1 MEKYRLQGLTCADCA
16 LNLEKKLSEMD
27 SVTAVRVNVATSTL
41 TIECEDIDQVKEKI
55 KEIEHGVTF
64 VESNSLDLRRNLLI
78 IIISSCIF
86 VTGLL
91 FRQYLH
97 DFPFSWPEYAVFLS
111 AYLLAGKKVLQ
122 NAVTHSI
129 GGRIFD
135 ENFLMTIATGGAIL
149 LHELP
154 EAVGVMIF
162 FSVGEYL
169 ETLSVH
175 RSHKSIEVL
184 LKLRP
189 DYAHLKIDDTT
200 QEVDPHQVRIGD
212 HVLVKPGERVP
223 LDGKVIEGTTM
234 VDTSALT
241 GESVPT
247 RVEPGD
253 TVLAG
258 YITKTGALTVKVTKA
273 FAESSMSRILAL
285 VEYAAS
291 RKGES
296 QKFITTFARVY
307 TPLVV
312 AAAFSVAVIP
322 PLILN
327 TGFNTWVYRALVLL
341 VISCPCA
348 LVLSIPVAYFGGVGK
363 ASREGILVK
372 GANFLDAL
380 TKLKAV
386 VFDKTGTLTRGV
398 FEVAQVVA
406 MNGFTE
412 REVLTYAALSEIR
425 SNHPIAKSIVTAYGK
440 SIESDQSHIT
450 AYEEVPARG
459 VRATIDEK
467 TIFVGNDRQLHE
479 EMIAHDTCYIEGTVA
494 HVTVDGVYAGYI
506 VISDEVK
513 PDAGKTI
520 DALRKRGISV
530 VMLTGDSADTA
541 VCVAQDLNILRFYAE
556 LLPEDKVEKLEEI
569 KKEIGNGTIAF
580 VGDGVNDAPVIA
592 RADIGIAMGALGS
605 DAAVETADVVIMT
618 DNLYKVV
625 KAVTIA
631 QKTRNITWENILF
644 VLAVKGGFIG
654 LGVLGMATMWQAV
667 FADVGV
673 ALMAVFNATRI
684 FRG

>member
-16 LNLEKKLSEMD
+16 LNLERKLSEMD
-27 SVTAVRVNVATSTL
+27 SVTTVRVNAATSTL
-41 TIECEDIDQVKEKI
+41 TIECEDIDQVKKKI
-55 KEIEHGVTF
+55 KEIEPKVTF
-64 VESNSLDLRRNLLI
+64 AESNSLDLRRNLLI
-78 IIISSCIF
+78 IVISSCIF
-86 VTGLL
+86 VIGLL

-122 NAVTHSI
+122 NAVAHSI
-129 GGRIFD
+129 GGHIFD

-175 RSHKSIEVL
+175 RSHKSIEAL

-189 DYAHLKIDDTT
+189 DYARLKIDDTT
-200 QEVDPHQVRIGD
+200 REVDPHQVRIGD
-212 HVLVKPGERVP
+212 LVLVKPGERVP
-223 LDGKVIEGTTM
+223 LDGKVIEGSTM

-241 GESVPT
+241 GESVPVQ
-247 RVEPGD
+247 VEPGD

-258 YITKTGALTVKVTKA
+258 YITKTGALTVEVTKV
-273 FAESSMSRILAL
+273 FAESSMSRILTL

-291 RKGES
+291 RKAEP
-296 QKFITTFARVY
+296 QKFITKFAQVY
-307 TPLVV
+307 TPFVV

-322 PLILN
+322 PLVLN
-327 TGFNTWVYRALVLL
+327 TGFYPWVYRALVLL

-380 TKLKAV
+380 TELKAV
-386 VFDKTGTLTRGV
+386 VFDKTGTLTKGV
-398 FEVAQVVA
+398 FKVAQVVA
-406 MNGFTE
+406 MNGFTTHD
-412 REVLTYAALSEIR
+412 VLTYAALSEIR
-425 SNHPIAKSIVTAYGK
+425 SNHPIATSIVAAYGK
-440 SIESDQSHIT
+440 SIEDDQSYIT

-459 VRATIDEK
+459 VRATIDGK

-479 EMIAHDTCYIEGTVA
+479 EMIAHDTCHIKGTVA
-494 HVTVDGVYAGYI
+494 HVTVDSVYAGYI

-520 DALRKRGISV
+520 DALKKRGISV

-569 KKEIGNGTIAF
+569 KKEISDGTIAF
-580 VGDGVNDAPVIA
+580 VGDGVNDAPVIG

-625 KAVTIA
+625 NAVTIA
-631 QKTRNITWENILF
+631 QKTRCITWENILF

-654 LGVLGMATMWQAV
+654 LGVLGMVTMWQAV

-684 FRG
+684 FQR